1 MRVRSTKKAKP
12 DGSAGHRPDGPKMSI
27 FQPSPIRVFLFGIVS
42 LDHGKSKSAAA
53 SFKTARL
60 GTFEG
65 RLKVKIF

>member
-1 MRVRSTKKAKP
+1 
-12 DGSAGHRPDGPKMSI
+12 MSI